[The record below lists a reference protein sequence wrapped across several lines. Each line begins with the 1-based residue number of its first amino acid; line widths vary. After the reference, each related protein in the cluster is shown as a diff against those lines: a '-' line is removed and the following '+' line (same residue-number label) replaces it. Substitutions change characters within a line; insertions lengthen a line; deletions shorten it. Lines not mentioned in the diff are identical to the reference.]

1 MLETQPYVKYD
12 TRGKSRYEYSIT
24 HAEDGKADAK
34 MSISDLEESNNVQY
48 SARQAHRQE
57 QGLNIEE
64 LDAEYMSDIFLK
76 KIQDSPV
83 LTDEM
88 RDTFYKKAQVLVG
101 MLSIEKDRKG
111 EMENAIKG
119 LNRLQSTQQEID
131 ALTQQLEDVRQE
143 NSGKSVKD
151 KDQEKE
157 I

>member
-1 MLETQPYVKYD
+1 MIETQPYVKYD
-12 TRGKSRYEYSIT
+12 TRGQSRYEYSIT
-24 HAEDGKADAK
+24 YAEDGKADAK
-34 MSISDLEESNNVQY
+34 MSISDLQESNNVQY
-48 SARQAHRQE
+48 SARQANRQE

-76 KIQDSPV
+76 KIQDSTV

-101 MLSIEKDRKG
+101 MLSIEKDRQG

-131 ALTQQLEDVRQE
+131 TLTQQLENVRQE

-157 I
+157 M

>member
-12 TRGKSRYEYSIT
+12 TRGQSRYEYNIIHS
-24 HAEDGKADAK
+24 EDSKVDAK
-34 MSISDLEESNNVQY
+34 VSISDFSEESNKVQY

-83 LTDEM
+83 LSDEI
-88 RDTFYKKAQVLVG
+88 RDTFYEKAQVLVG
-101 MLSIEKDRKG
+101 MLSIEKDRQG

-119 LNRLQSTQQEID
+119 LNRLQSTQEEID
-131 ALTQQLEDVRQE
+131 ALTQQLDEVRQE
-143 NSGKSVKD
+143 NSSKSIENKG
-151 KDQEKE
+151 QEK
-157 I
+157 